1 MLDGVLIF
9 SCCRI
14 ASRGERMDNYN
25 VPHVNRV
32 FRVGGIH
39 AAVFQ
44 SKDCLA
50 EAAAAKAAE
59 TIQEVIA
66 RRGAARIVVATGNSQ
81 LAMMDRLVRLPG
93 VEWSAVDAF
102 HMDEYI
108 GIPASHLASFRLW
121 LKSRFADIVKP
132 RSMHYLNGDAADLQ
146 QEILR
151 YTSLL
156 KEQPVDLAFVGIGEN
171 GHIAFND
178 PGVADFNDP
187 ATVKRVVLDETC
199 RRQQVGEGHF
209 PNVAAVPGA
218 ALTLACPALLSAQTL
233 VCSVPDRRKAE
244 AVKAALEGEIS
255 TTCPASILRT
265 HARAFLYL
273 DLDSA
278 SGLAA
283 DRLPPS

>member
-1 MLDGVLIF
+1 VEDRVPLAAANYIGGDAPD
-9 SCCRI
+9 I
-14 ASRGERMDNYN
+14 A
-25 VPHVNRV
+25 
-32 FRVGGIH
+32 
-39 AAVFQ
+39 
-44 SKDCLA
+44 A
-50 EAAAAKAAE
+50 EAA
-59 TIQEVIA
+59 
-66 RRGAARIVVATGNSQ
+66 
-81 LAMMDRLVRLPG
+81 
-93 VEWSAVDAF
+93 
-102 HMDEYI
+102 
-108 GIPASHLASFRLW
+108 
-121 LKSRFADIVKP
+121 
-132 RSMHYLNGDAADLQ
+132 
-146 QEILR
+146 R
-151 YTSLL
+151 YSSLL
-156 KEQPVDLAFVGIGEN
+156 AAGPIDCAFVGFGEN